1 MWAWPRK
8 LLPVMFV
15 AQAGIAKRRLHTK
28 SPFAWALAQRSSSLS
43 GMRWQ
48 RPSPRICELMQTG
61 AESLTAHG
69 EVLESLLAEIDEA
82 TLADQAPGLTLDP
95 ALVAALR
102 RSNKANLLFW
112 VEAVRRDPAAPV
124 APNSGP
130 EPTIIARDL
139 IRRGLDDSVLQAW
152 RAGQN
157 VAWRRWMSIAL
168 GMTGDPDELAELL
181 DFSARSIFGFV
192 DATIALVSA
201 QMRDEREQLTKGTQ
215 AERLETVTLLI
226 EGAPLRRA
234 VAESRLGY
242 SLDQSHL
249 AAIVWSN
256 QVEPDA
262 ATLGQAAEALVTVA
276 GARRPLTVTAS
287 VGALWVWV
295 PADHLPDAQV
305 LESVLGQTDAFVA
318 MGSPASG
325 IDGFRRSH
333 LEALATQRLLVR
345 AGHLRCACW
354 DSLQLV
360 ALVGHDDGLAREFVM
375 RTLGDLAHAD
385 AELRRT
391 LAVYLREQS
400 NAPRAAKVLFTHRN
414 TVLARVARAERL
426 LPKTLSSQSLE
437 VAVALE
443 LAPWID
449 SRGG

>member
-1 MWAWPRK
+1 
-8 LLPVMFV
+8 
-15 AQAGIAKRRLHTK
+15 
-28 SPFAWALAQRSSSLS
+28 
-43 GMRWQ
+43 
-48 RPSPRICELMQTG
+48 MQTG
-61 AESLTAHG
+61 AEQILAAPG
-69 EVLESLLAEIDEA
+69 DVLESFLAEIDEA
-82 TLADQAPGLTLDP
+82 TLADQDPGLTLDP

-102 RSNKANLLFW
+102 RSNRANLLFW
-112 VEAVRRDPAAPV
+112 VEAVRRDPAVPV
-124 APNSGP
+124 APNRGP
-130 EPTIIARDL
+130 EPAIIARDL

-168 GMTGDPDELAELL
+168 GLTSDPGELAELL
-181 DFSARSIFGFV
+181 DFSARSIFEFV
-192 DATIALVSA
+192 DATTAFVSA

-226 EGAPLRRA
+226 DGAPLRRA

-242 SLDQSHL
+242 GLDRSHL

-262 ATLGQAAEALVTVA
+262 ATLGEAAEVLAAAV
-276 GARRPLTVTAS
+276 GAHRPLTVTAS

-295 PADHLPDAQV
+295 PGDRLPDARV
-305 LESVLGQTDAFVA
+305 LESVLGQRDVFVA
-318 MGSPASG
+318 MGSPAWG
-325 IDGFRRSH
+325 VDGFRRSH
-333 LEALATQRLLVR
+333 IEALATQRLLVR

-360 ALVGHDDGLAREFVM
+360 ALVGHDEGLAREFVR

-385 AELRRT
+385 PELRRT

-426 LPKTLSSQSLE
+426 LPKPLSRQSLE

-449 SRGG
+449 LSGR